1 MKLRPMQ
8 DRVLVR
14 RVAHQGKS
22 SGGVTKGKP
31 SPAGG
36 IDFVRSRVNRRSK
49 GRRLLK

>member
-14 RVAHQGKS
+14 RVAHQGS
-22 SGGVTKGKP
+22 SGGFTKGKP

-36 IDFVRSRVNRRSK
+36 IDFVRSRVDRRSK